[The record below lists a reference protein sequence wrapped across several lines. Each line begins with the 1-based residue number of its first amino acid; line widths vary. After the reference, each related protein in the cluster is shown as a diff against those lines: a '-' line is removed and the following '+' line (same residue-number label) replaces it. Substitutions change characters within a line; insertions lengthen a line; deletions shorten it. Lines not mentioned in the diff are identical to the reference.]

1 MAKRDG
7 SRTIRRG
14 VFESGRSVR
23 KKFLLAVVMAG
34 LLPLLFL
41 IYLGLPVLLP
51 TTVTAPLYPKG
62 APVFVALLIFVA
74 FIELAGFFIIYSNV
88 LGHMQRNLDDEL
100 ERLRA
105 SGSRSDTIVEELRRE
120 NFRLREMSHTD
131 ELTEVGNRRSFDRR
145 VREEISRSSRF
156 GHSFSLLMID
166 IDGFKKFNDEFG
178 HPKGD
183 AVLRALGALMRSAS
197 REGDVP
203 CRVGGEEFAFI
214 LPETGKAE
222 GLVFAERFRRRV
234 ESSVI
239 APDSLNPITV
249 SIGLAAFPQDGRNPD
264 EIVWA
269 ADEALY
275 ESKRAGRNRVTALPA
290 EERRGP
296 GELIAPRSGA
306 SRYPLSRVRAGRMEV
321 STDDLRGTQA
331 GITAVELAV
340 VLVVVGRRG
349 VRGVS
354 ATVQRAPGD
363 AGGGDDPHGHRASR
377 ARRLDP
383 LRAVRCRRERVPDD
397 GHPPGTG
404 GHRARQGRRLRCHL
418 GLELRWLLGHAARVV
433 YERLPLCF
441 GVRLIHSMRSGLGWH
456 ADHAH
461 NDGHCR
467 VEFSGTVPNPICRT
481 SVVTI
486 RSN

>member
-1 MAKRDG
+1 LAERE
-7 SRTIRRG
+7 SLLTARRAALLPG
-14 VFESGRSVR
+14 GGVR
-23 KKFLLAVVMAG
+23 KKFLFAFLMAG
-34 LLPLLFL
+34 LLPMLFL

-62 APVFVALLIFVA
+62 APVFVALLIFLV
-74 FIELAGFFIIYSNV
+74 FIELAGFYTIYSDV
-88 LGHMQRNLDDEL
+88 LGHMQRNLDEEL

-105 SGSRSDTIVEELRRE
+105 SGSRSDTIVEELRLA

-131 ELTEVGNRRSFDRR
+131 ELTEAGNRRSFDLR

-234 ESSVI
+234 ESSVM

-275 ESKRAGRNRVTALPA
+275 ESKRAGRNRVTAYPRKSDEVPA
-290 EERRGP
+290 G
-296 GELIAPRSGA
+296 
-306 SRYPLSRVRAGRMEV
+306 
-321 STDDLRGTQA
+321 
-331 GITAVELAV
+331 
-340 VLVVVGRRG
+340 
-349 VRGVS
+349 
-354 ATVQRAPGD
+354 
-363 AGGGDDPHGHRASR
+363 
-377 ARRLDP
+377 
-383 LRAVRCRRERVPDD
+383 
-397 GHPPGTG
+397 
-404 GHRARQGRRLRCHL
+404 
-418 GLELRWLLGHAARVV
+418 
-433 YERLPLCF
+433 
-441 GVRLIHSMRSGLGWH
+441 
-456 ADHAH
+456 
-461 NDGHCR
+461 
-467 VEFSGTVPNPICRT
+467 
-481 SVVTI
+481 
-486 RSN
+486 

>member
-1 MAKRDG
+1 MVPWL
-7 SRTIRRG
+7 SRPSLPGAASFLAGRG
-14 VFESGRSVR
+14 VR
-23 KKFLLAVVMAG
+23 KKFLLAFLMAG

-41 IYLGLPVLLP
+41 VYLGLPVLLP

-62 APVFVALLIFVA
+62 APVFFALLA
-74 FIELAGFFIIYSNV
+74 FLGFLVVAGFYMIYSDV
-88 LGHMQRNLDDEL
+88 LGHMQQKLDDEL
-100 ERLRA
+100 DRLRA
-105 SGSRSDTIVEELRRE
+105 SGAKSDGIVEELRLA

-131 ELTEVGNRRSFDRR
+131 ELTEVGNRRSFDLR

-234 ESSVI
+234 ESSVM

-275 ESKRAGRNRVTALPA
+275 ESKRAGRNRVTAY
-290 EERRGP
+290 
-296 GELIAPRSGA
+296 PRKSDEVA
-306 SRYPLSRVRAGRMEV
+306 AG
-321 STDDLRGTQA
+321 
-331 GITAVELAV
+331 
-340 VLVVVGRRG
+340 
-349 VRGVS
+349 
-354 ATVQRAPGD
+354 
-363 AGGGDDPHGHRASR
+363 
-377 ARRLDP
+377 
-383 LRAVRCRRERVPDD
+383 
-397 GHPPGTG
+397 
-404 GHRARQGRRLRCHL
+404 
-418 GLELRWLLGHAARVV
+418 
-433 YERLPLCF
+433 
-441 GVRLIHSMRSGLGWH
+441 
-456 ADHAH
+456 
-461 NDGHCR
+461 
-467 VEFSGTVPNPICRT
+467 
-481 SVVTI
+481 
-486 RSN
+486 